1 MLYDQPLDFP
11 FPKNFFSFSPYSC
24 LPAPRMGQKHHHAG
38 LIFKATVMGTCWDD
52 WADGDCFLA
61 FSLHRSIFIFF
72 FFKPPP
78 PTHTVRELIYSL
90 SASSPDLHSGMC
102 LERNTETKLRP
113 PTCSVK
119 WNNTKFT
126 IKGGNKGFEVVQS
139 TLLLIS
145 YLKKLSGYCWILL
158 LVATIMTFD
167 PLIMEVGV
175 ILYKFFHQN
184 SWKFPH
190 EVGWNR
196 MIGYVNS
203 TWKNCAHADGF

>member
-1 MLYDQPLDFP
+1 MSSCSQDGPKAPSCWTYLQSCCNGNMLRRLSRWRL
-11 FPKNFFSFSPYSC
+11 FFGLFSASFNLY
-24 LPAPRMGQKHHHAG
+24 
-38 LIFKATVMGTCWDD
+38 
-52 WADGDCFLA
+52 
-61 FSLHRSIFIFF
+61 FF

-139 TLLLIS
+139 TLLLVS
-145 YLKKLSGYCWILL
+145 YLKKLSGYC
-158 LVATIMTFD
+158 
-167 PLIMEVGV
+167 
-175 ILYKFFHQN
+175 
-184 SWKFPH
+184 
-190 EVGWNR
+190 
-196 MIGYVNS
+196 
-203 TWKNCAHADGF
+203 